1 MEPRGPHGFC
11 PLNEA
16 PRISRLFILG
26 GVRGCAIAQR
36 ITMPKRQDHML
47 EALRASVVPVS
58 QSKGA
63 EANPSLQRGSQGS
76 LLSDPEKGHENQSTV
91 QGESMGGLVPPG
103 VTPVAA
109 HSSQSANPAS
119 ASQGQVRQV
128 VLPLGLGTFLLAAV
142 FLMTISFGLGW
153 LLAGGDSPW
162 TQNTK
167 ASPGVVA
174 AGLNS
179 NSGTPSN
186 MRTDFAAF
194 EDPRPKEDRE
204 SSPVDSPEASVPIV
218 PTSLLAPDA
227 ALRDPSNHYTVQ
239 AVEYADQR
247 QTFQNYAQATYR
259 TLIEAG
265 LPAVQPLLTHG
276 KILLVVGA
284 GKTAA
289 ELKSL
294 INQLQQVPDP
304 RGSGRLLPDPYV
316 VPIHRVLP

>member
-1 MEPRGPHGFC
+1 M
-11 PLNEA
+11 
-16 PRISRLFILG
+16 
-26 GVRGCAIAQR
+26 AQR
-36 ITMPKRQDHML
+36 NTMPKRQDHML

-58 QSKGA
+58 QSRGA
-63 EANPSLQRGSQGS
+63 EGNPSLQRGSQGS
-76 LLSDPEKGHENQSTV
+76 LLSDPEKGRENQSTA

-103 VTPVAA
+103 VTSVVA
-109 HSSQSANPAS
+109 HSPQSSNPSS
-119 ASQGQVRQV
+119 ASQAQVRQV
-128 VLPLGLGTFLLAAV
+128 VLPLGLGTFLFAAV
-142 FLMTISFGLGW
+142 FLLAITFGLGW

-194 EDPRPKEDRE
+194 KDPRPKEDRE
-204 SSPVDSPEASVPIV
+204 SSSVDSTEASAPTIQ
-218 PTSLLAPDA
+218 TSLPAPDV

-294 INQLQQVPDP
+294 IKQLQQVPDP